1 MSTVPATIAP
11 EGAAAETRRFR
22 QLLLLLIPILVF
34 LAVFF
39 LWPLVSMLL
48 RSVTDPEA
56 GLHQYWR
63 LAAEPV
69 YLQVM
74 LVTFEIALYTT
85 LGTLLLGFP
94 LAYLLSG
101 ISKRSAAL
109 LMTIVIIPYFTS
121 ILVRT
126 YAWMVLLGN
135 EGVVNQTLMGLGLI
149 DVPLKLMYNR
159 FGVLIG
165 MIYILL
171 PYMVLSLYS
180 VMRGI
185 DRGLMRAADSLG
197 ASRFAAFRRIFV
209 PLSMPGVAAGC
220 LLVFILSLGFFITPA
235 LMGSQQDAMI
245 SMIIE
250 HQIETYFDWGFAA
263 ALSTVLL
270 VVTLVAFFLYDRL
283 VGLENLFRAR

>member
-1 MSTVPATIAP
+1 MNTVPATIAP
-11 EGAAAETRRFR
+11 EGAAGETRRFR
-22 QLLLLLIPILVF
+22 QLLLLLVPILVF
-34 LAVFF
+34 LTVFF

-48 RSVTDPEA
+48 RSVTDPEP

-197 ASRFAAFRRIFV
+197 ASRLAAFRRIFV

>member
-1 MSTVPATIAP
+1 MSAAATT
-11 EGAAAETRRFR
+11 GAAAGPSEEKRNYR
-22 QLLLLLIPILVF
+22 LLLLLLVPILAF
-34 LAVFF
+34 LAIFF
-39 LWPLVSMLL
+39 MWPLVSMLL
-48 RSVTDPEA
+48 RSVTDPQP
-56 GLHQYWR
+56 GFHQYLR

-74 LVTFEIALYTT
+74 VVTFEIALYTT

-101 ISKRSAAL
+101 ISKRNAAL

-135 EGVVNQTLMGLGLI
+135 EGVVNQVLMGLGVV
-149 DVPLKLMYNR
+149 DAPLRLMYNR
-159 FGVLIG
+159 LGVLLG

-270 VVTLVAFFLYDRL
+270 IVTLAAFFLYDRL

>member
-1 MSTVPATIAP
+1 MSTVPATIAR
-11 EGAAAETRRFR
+11 EGAAGETRRFR
-22 QLLLLLIPILVF
+22 QLLLLLVPILVF

-48 RSVTDPEA
+48 RSVTDPEP